1 MLGLADLDGG
11 HSLHHIPRV
20 DEPSSA
26 GRQAVND
33 ALKLLKTWEGLGE
46 QEQIV
51 VKGYLDGNSFEA
63 ISKQFGVSRQR
74 VQQVYAKALDKLDL
88 TEQQRRDLSAAHR
101 AKIDVATRER
111 MHTPEARARI
121 AGLRRGTTLSPEA
134 RAKISAANKG
144 RKVSAEARARMSIA
158 QRGRTHGPL
167 SAEHRARLSASAK
180 ARWARIRAMEPSTT
194 SS

>member
-11 HSLHHIPRV
+11 HSLHRIPPV
-20 DEPSSA
+20 DEPSST

-33 ALKLLKTWEGLGE
+33 ALKLLKTWEGLSE

-51 VKGYLDGNSFEA
+51 VKDYLDGNSFEA

-74 VQQVYAKALDKLDL
+74 VQQVYGKALDKLDL
-88 TEQQRRDLSAAHR
+88 TGQQRRDLSAAHR

-121 AGLRRGTTLSPEA
+121 AALRRGTSLSPEA

-144 RKVSAEARARMSIA
+144 RKVSAEARARMSTA
-158 QRGRTHGPL
+158 QRGRRHGPM

>member
-11 HSLHHIPRV
+11 HSLHRIPPV
-20 DEPSSA
+20 AEPSSA

-33 ALKLLKTWEGLGE
+33 ALKLLKTWEGLSE

-101 AKIDVATRER
+101 V
-111 MHTPEARARI
+111 
-121 AGLRRGTTLSPEA
+121 
-134 RAKISAANKG
+134 
-144 RKVSAEARARMSIA
+144 RMSIA
-158 QRGRTHGPL
+158 QRGACLGLQHSGAGRLIHQKPGLRFQPPIRGGKCRPKRGPACRSPNAAERT
-167 SAEHRARLSASAK
+167 ARC
-180 ARWARIRAMEPSTT
+180 RPSIAPA
-194 SS
+194 